1 MPNIEEYISNLN
13 IAIAIIKLVGKEKNT
28 SVAPMLASLQDII
41 NYLEEPEDQLDELSA
56 LLSGVRASDGTST
69 DTVKKPRRG
78 RPKGSTNKVAEAPTP
93 QPALVV
99 KTDTT
104 PEEILT
110 VTNKSVEDESPPLK
124 FFQNRQRILDEHG
137 SLGLPPKIKL

>member
-56 LLSGVRASDGTST
+56 LLSGVRASDSA
-69 DTVKKPRRG
+69 VKKPRRG